1 MKHFFFVNN
10 LLYSLLIFG
19 QQRYSELQDN
29 VMMSIGNGKLIRIQ
43 LHLRLNSTK
52 F

>member
-29 VMMSIGNGKLIRIQ
+29 VMMSIGNGKYKQIINQ
-43 LHLRLNSTK
+43 NSVA
-52 F
+52 FAG